1 MASEP
6 DLTSELDAA
15 EDIVMGRAEAAED
28 LRAALNSIKSRITT
42 SAMDFSDYEPN
53 AWVYGIAVGWDC
65 EEDHEHD
72 DLCGGTAAMEEL
84 TARFGWGD
92 DAVTLLRQYRRAYA
106 VAVGEVPGEH

>member
-84 TARFGWGD
+84 TARFDWD
-92 DAVTLLRQYRRAYA
+92 EAAVTRLRDLRKAYA
-106 VAVGEVPGEH
+106 AAVGGPGER